1 VRFGAARP
9 EWIDGARSLRSGA
22 VHQNGPP
29 NMTMPRDRYLPVV
42 LLLTSL
48 VTAAAGAQMPG
59 LPVLQNA
66 FGNPGFTAA
75 LNIGSGSGSSVYA
88 AAASIGAGRFQ
99 LSGGIG
105 AFVPDSG
112 STAPALGARVSMPVF
127 SFMNGAAGV
136 AAFAG
141 AGGVSRSG
149 TSAVQIPVGAGIGW
163 RRAIGATR
171 GVSVYA
177 SPMFTF
183 YRATVGDSS
192 TTKGLLRASIGLD
205 FAITRRLGVTVGAEG
220 GSKAKDGDPG
230 PSGGT
235 AAIGVSWAF
244 GRR

>member
-1 VRFGAARP
+1 MPTSTTRFISAA
-9 EWIDGARSLRSGA
+9 S
-22 VHQNGPP
+22 
-29 NMTMPRDRYLPVV
+29 
-42 LLLTSL
+42 LLTSL
-48 VTAAAGAQMPG
+48 VGLRADAQVPG
-59 LPVLQNA
+59 LPTLQNA
-66 FGNPGFTAA
+66 FGNPGLTAA
-75 LNIGSGSGSSVYA
+75 VNIGSGSGSSVYG

-112 STAPALGARVSMPVF
+112 STAPALGARIAMPVF

-163 RRAIGATR
+163 RRALGATR

-177 SPMFTF
+177 APMFTF

-205 FAITRRLGVTVGAEG
+205 FALTRRLGVTVGAETG
-220 GSKAKDGDPG
+220 AKADDGDPG
-230 PSGGT
+230 PSGGV
-235 AAIGVSWAF
+235 AAIGVAWAF